1 MPPNFSHQVSFLR
14 RQFSLYEFFF
24 SARLFFGTTVF
35 FGTTFCFRQ
44 FFWLVGGTT
53 FCFRQFFWLVG
64 GTTFCFRHHFFATRP
79 GQVTADQYYCSSM
92 EHMVVAGGGGNPMY
106 GLYRYV
112 PRNRVW
118 FLRFSVL
125 KQGMFF
131 YPSVSVS
138 WL

>member
-14 RQFSLYEFFF
+14 RQFSLHEFF
-24 SARLFFGTTVF
+24 FFGTTL
-35 FGTTFCFRQ
+35 FRHNC
-44 FFWLVGGTT
+44 FFWHDFLFSAVFLAGEGG
-53 FCFRQFFWLVG
+53 G
-64 GTTFCFRHHFFATRP
+64 GTTFCFRHHFFSARP
-79 GQVTADQYYCSSM
+79 GQVTADQYYCSGM
-92 EHMVVAGGGGNPMY
+92 EHMVVAGGGGKPIY
-106 GLYRYV
+106 GLYGYV

-131 YPSVSVS
+131 DPFVSVS

>member
-35 FGTTFCFRQ
+35 FGTTFLFSAV
-44 FFWLVGGTT
+44 FLAGGGGGCPT
-53 FCFRQFFWLVG
+53 FCFRP
-64 GTTFCFRHHFFATRP
+64 HFFSARP
-79 GQVTADQYYCSSM
+79 GPVTADQNYCSGM
-92 EHMVVAGGGGNPMY
+92 EHMVVSGGGGNPIY

-125 KQGMFF
+125 KQRMFF
-131 YPSVSVS
+131 DPFVSVS

>member
-14 RQFSLYEFFF
+14 RQFSLHEFFF
-24 SARLFFGTTVF
+24 FSTTLFRHN
-35 FGTTFCFRQ
+35 C
-44 FFWLVGGTT
+44 FFWHDFLFSAVFLAGGVGG
-53 FCFRQFFWLVG
+53 G
-64 GTTFCFRHHFFATRP
+64 GTTFCFRHHFFSARP
-79 GQVTADQYYCSSM
+79 GQVTADQYYCSGM
-92 EHMVVAGGGGNPMY
+92 EHMIVARGGGNPIH
-106 GLYRYV
+106 GLSRYV

-131 YPSVSVS
+131 DPFVSVS

>member
-14 RQFSLYEFFF
+14 RQFSLHEFFF
-24 SARLFFGTTVF
+24 SALLFFGTTVF

-44 FFWLVGGTT
+44 FFWLGGGGGTN
-53 FCFRQFFWLVG
+53 
-64 GTTFCFRHHFFATRP
+64 FCFRHHFFSARP

-131 YPSVSVS
+131 DLFVSVS

>member
-14 RQFSLYEFFF
+14 RQFSLHEFFF
-24 SARLFFGTTVF
+24 RHDSFSAQLFFLARLFVFGSF
-35 FGTTFCFRQ
+35 FG
-44 FFWLVGGTT
+44 WGG
-53 FCFRQFFWLVG
+53 G
-64 GTTFCFRHHFFATRP
+64 GGDTTFCFRHHFFSARP
-79 GQVTADQYYCSSM
+79 GKVTADQYYCSGM
-92 EHMVVAGGGGNPMY
+92 EHMVVAGGGGNPIY

-131 YPSVSVS
+131 DPFVSVS

>member
-14 RQFSLYEFFF
+14 RQFSLHEFF
-24 SARLFFGTTVF
+24 FFGTTLSRHNCFFLARLFVFGSF
-35 FGTTFCFRQ
+35 FG
-44 FFWLVGGTT
+44 WGGGGG
-53 FCFRQFFWLVG
+53 G
-64 GTTFCFRHHFFATRP
+64 GTTFCFRHHFFSARP
-79 GQVTADQYYCSSM
+79 GQVTADQYYCSGM

-112 PRNRVW
+112 HRNRVW

-131 YPSVSVS
+131 DPFVSIS